1 MSELHTP
8 GPWIAKEGGRFDPE
22 INITTEFRCETN
34 KVRICGIDIA
44 FTGEFGLEQKANACL
59 IAAAPDLLDACIK
72 TVEENGHLADGD
84 NCTLIHLVR
93 AIAKATRGEV

>member
-8 GPWIAKEGGRFDPE
+8 GTWMCIDGNIFSEGF
-22 INITTEFRCETN
+22 TTETP
-34 KVRICGIDIA
+34 IA
-44 FTGEFGLEQKANACL
+44 RVYKRKSPHVTLANARL

-93 AIAKATRGEV
+93 AIAKATGSVA